1 MAFEAGYILNSR
13 YRIVKLLGQGGFG
26 AVYKAWDLNLSHSC
40 AVKENLDTSLEA
52 QRQFTREATVL
63 ANLSHPNLPRVTDH
77 FIIPDQGQY
86 LVMDFIEGEDL
97 QTLLEKDG
105 AIPQDRVLTWM
116 LQVMDALAYL
126 HGRTPP
132 VLHRDIKP
140 ANIKITPDGKAVLV
154 DFGLV
159 KLFDSH
165 VKTTI
170 GARAIT
176 PGYSPP
182 EQYGQ
187 GSTDTR
193 TDIYALGA
201 TMYALLTG
209 MQPPESVQRV
219 GYDTLRPAH
228 VVNPNVSAR
237 VGNAVTQAMALSPDN
252 RFRAIPQF
260 RTALGGTFPEAATP
274 QQRPAAIP
282 RETYPP
288 AHEQPAPAFAQT
300 GKKKLPGWAI
310 GLIALAGVS
319 LIGGLCAIL
328 FLIPNLKPAIATST
342 PAVVVKAKTA
352 TRTSSP
358 TPEDTPTTFI
368 TRTPVMRT
376 SPTINTSTKLA
387 LIAGPFEGEILHN
400 SSDGLIGVVD
410 PEVSIAD
417 FVAQV
422 DFFIPYNTSEGSWDI
437 GFLFRDQGSNQQYR
451 LAILSDKTWF
461 LTDHSGSSD
470 GTEVISGTL
479 TNLNVLKG
487 DINKLMLVVF
497 QDRGWFFLNGI
508 LISELD
514 LGSKTLPGN
523 VKLAVGLYSGN
534 ELDGRSTPYNDFNI
548 WQTNLTPES
557 GSLVHD
563 QDGYIEEYGP
573 DTKYTNFIVTSTY
586 KNPYGTSTGNF
597 DYGFMFR
604 NLGGNDQFRLPVAE
618 SKGWELA
625 FHAGESEGVKVNSG
639 SISNLRIGVGES
651 NNLTLVALEEN
662 GWLFCN
668 GSLVS
673 ELNLSNSL
681 AAGSVH
687 AASGQYTGNEIPGY
701 STDFS
706 GFVVIPLP

>member
-97 QTLLEKDG
+97 QTMLEKDR
-105 AIPQDRVLTWM
+105 AIPQEMVLTWM
-116 LQVMDALAYL
+116 RQVMDALEYL
-126 HGRTPP
+126 HGRNPP

-140 ANIKITPDGKAVLV
+140 ANIKITPEGKAVLV

-209 MQPPESVQRV
+209 IQPPESVQRV
-219 GYDTLRPAH
+219 AYDTLRPAH
-228 VVNPNVSAR
+228 VVNPRVSVR

-252 RFRAIPQF
+252 RFRAISQF
-260 RTALGGTFPEAATP
+260 RIALGASSAETASAQP
-274 QQRPAAIP
+274 QSAIP
-282 RETYPP
+282 QAVSYPVP
-288 AHEQPAPAFAQT
+288 AQVAPVSSKPL
-300 GKKKLPGWAI
+300 KKKLPGWAI
-310 GLIALAGVS
+310 ALIALAGVGI
-319 LIGGLCAIL
+319 LGGLCAFI
-328 FLIPNLKPAIATST
+328 FLIPELKPTFATNT
-342 PAVVVKAKTA
+342 PAAVAKAKTA

-358 TPEDTPTTFI
+358 VPEDTPTTFL

-376 SPTINTSTKLA
+376 SPTIDTSTQLA
-387 LIAGPFEGEILHN
+387 LVAGPFEGEIVHN
-400 SSDGLIGVVD
+400 STDGLIGVVD
-410 PEVSIAD
+410 PDVSVAD
-417 FVAQV
+417 FIVQV
-422 DFFIPYNTSEGSWDI
+422 DFFVPYSTATGSWDI
-437 GFLFRDQGSNQQYR
+437 GFLFREQGFNQQYR
-451 LAILSDKTWF
+451 LAILSDKTWSV
-461 LTDHSGSSD
+461 TDHDGSAD
-470 GTEVISGTL
+470 GTEVAGGTL
-479 TNLNVLKG
+479 TNLKDLEG
-487 DINKLMLVVF
+487 DINKLMLVAF
-497 QDRGWFFLNGI
+497 QKHGWFFLNGV
-508 LISELD
+508 LISEMD
-514 LGSKTLPGN
+514 LSSKTLPGN
-523 VKLAVGLYSGN
+523 VELAVGLYSGN
-534 ELDGRSTPYNDFNI
+534 ELDGKSTPYNNFNI
-548 WQTNLTPES
+548 WQTNLTPEA

-573 DTKYTNFIVTSTY
+573 DTKYTNFIVTSTF

-604 NLGGNDQFRLPVAE
+604 NLGGNDQFRLPIAE
-618 SKGWELA
+618 NSGWELA
-625 FHAGESEGVKVNSG
+625 FHSGETEGVQVNSGVINNLRINAGESNDF
-639 SISNLRIGVGES
+639 
-651 NNLTLVALEEN
+651 TLIALEER

-668 GSLVS
+668 GSLAG
-673 ELNLSNSL
+673 ELDLSSSL
-681 AAGSVH
+681 AEGTVS
-687 AASGQYTGNEIPGY
+687 AASGLYTGNEIPGY
-701 STDFS
+701 TTDFS
-706 GFVVIPLP
+706 NFVVIPLP

>member
-97 QTLLEKDG
+97 QTMLEKDG
-105 AIPQDRVLTWM
+105 AIPQERVITWM
-116 LQVMDALAYL
+116 GQVMDALEYL

-165 VKTTI
+165 VKTTV

-187 GSTDTR
+187 GNTDTR

-209 MQPPESVQRV
+209 IHPPESVQRV
-219 GYDTLRPAH
+219 AYDTLRPAH
-228 VVNPNVSAR
+228 VVNPRISAR
-237 VGNAVTQAMALSPDN
+237 VGNAISQAMALSPEN
-252 RFRAIPQF
+252 RFRAIHQF
-260 RTALGGTFPEAATP
+260 RIALGSSST
-274 QQRPAAIP
+274 
-282 RETYPP
+282 ETV
-288 AHEQPAPAFAQT
+288 PAPPQAFIPQAASYPAQT
-300 GKKKLPGWAI
+300 QASQVISKPLKKKLPGWAI
-310 GLIALAGVS
+310 ALISVAGVG
-319 LIGGLCAIL
+319 LLGGLCAMI
-328 FLIPNLKPAIATST
+328 FLIPGLKPSFATST

-352 TRTSSP
+352 TRTSLP
-358 TPEDTPTTFI
+358 TLEDTPTVFI

-376 SPTINTSTKLA
+376 SPTVNPSSQLS
-387 LIAGPFEGEILHN
+387 LVAGPFNGEILHN
-400 SSDGLIGVVD
+400 ATDGLIGTVD
-410 PEVSIAD
+410 PAVSVAD
-417 FVAQV
+417 FIAQV
-422 DFFIPYNTSEGSWDI
+422 DFIIPYSTSTGSWDI
-437 GFLFRDQGSNQQYR
+437 GFLFREQGFDKHYR
-451 LAILSDKTWF
+451 LAILSDKTWYA
-461 LTDHSGSSD
+461 TDHNGSSN
-470 GTEVISGTL
+470 GIEIASGTL
-479 TNLNVLKG
+479 TNLNSLEG
-487 DINKLMLVVF
+487 DTNKLMLVAF
-497 QDRGWFFLNGI
+497 QDRGWFFLNGV

-514 LGSKTLPGN
+514 LSTKSSPGDIE
-523 VKLAVGLYSGN
+523 LATGMYSGD
-534 ELDGRSTPYNDFNI
+534 EVDGKSTPYKDFNI

-573 DTKYTNFIVTSTY
+573 ESQYTNFIATVTFT
-586 KNPYGTSTGNF
+586 NPYGTSTGNF

-604 NLGGNDQFRLPVAE
+604 NLGGNDQFRLPIAE
-618 SKGWELA
+618 NSGWELA
-625 FHAGESEGVKVNSG
+625 FHSGETEGVQVGSG
-639 SISNLRIGVGES
+639 VISNLRTGAGES
-651 NNLTLVALEEN
+651 NDFILIALEEK

-673 ELNLSNSL
+673 ELDLSSSL
-681 AAGSVH
+681 AEGTVV
-687 AASGQYTGNEIPGY
+687 AASGLYTGNEIPGY
-701 STDFS
+701 TTDFS
-706 GFVVIPLP
+706 NFVIIPLP